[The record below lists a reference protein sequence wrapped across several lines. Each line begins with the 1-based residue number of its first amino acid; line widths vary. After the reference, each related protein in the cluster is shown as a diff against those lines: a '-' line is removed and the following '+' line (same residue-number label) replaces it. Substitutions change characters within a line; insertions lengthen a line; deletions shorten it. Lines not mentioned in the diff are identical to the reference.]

1 MPRFYVC
8 AATIVAMA
16 LTLAMCIQAQ
26 AVQSPETT
34 LGQITGTVTDVK
46 GDAVI
51 GATVILT
58 CGPKSTD
65 QRTVVTTE
73 NEFFP
78 VRCFG
83 ARAAL

>member
-16 LTLAMCIQAQ
+16 LTLATRTQAQ
-26 AVQSPETT
+26 TVQSPETP

-51 GATVILT
+51 GATVILRRR
-58 CGPKSTD
+58 PKSTD

-73 NEFFP
+73 NGFS
-78 VRCFG
+78 G
-83 ARAAL
+83 STL